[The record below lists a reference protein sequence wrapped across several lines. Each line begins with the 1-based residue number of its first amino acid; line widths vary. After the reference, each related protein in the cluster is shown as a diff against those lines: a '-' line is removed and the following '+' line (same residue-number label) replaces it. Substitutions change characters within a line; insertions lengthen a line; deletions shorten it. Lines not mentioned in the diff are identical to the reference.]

1 MEPWRNILI
10 QKKSYTKLKKYK
22 NISNKNKHYAYDEI
36 SKHPDYLNE
45 LSEGVGLESDDDI
58 EKSY

>member
-1 MEPWRNILI
+1 M
-10 QKKSYTKLKKYK
+10 KKYK